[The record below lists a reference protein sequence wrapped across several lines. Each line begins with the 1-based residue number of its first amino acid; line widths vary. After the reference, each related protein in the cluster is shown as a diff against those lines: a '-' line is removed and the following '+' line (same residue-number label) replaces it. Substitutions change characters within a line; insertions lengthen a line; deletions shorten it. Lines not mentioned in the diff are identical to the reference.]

1 MAAENPDPDT
11 STFEELLERLEALT
25 AQLSSGEVGIERAA
39 DLYEEAGRVYAA
51 ARDRLAAVQERI
63 DRLRAS
69 RPETGEAGAQ

>member
-1 MAAENPDPDT
+1 MAAEDLGAL
-11 STFEELLERLEALT
+11 TFEELLERLEALT

-63 DRLRAS
+63 DRLREGGTAPPAS
-69 RPETGEAGAQ
+69 AGE